1 MIGNMERNQIMEKL
15 GKKYY
20 RYIKAKNKW
29 MTVTISRS
37 FKDISLSFAKHPV
50 TNDLVILKN
59 EDAIKKSVINL
70 VRTRLNERFFNDLL
84 GTSVDNTLFEVGDS
98 DTFSFLEEEI
108 TTLLNNFEPRINLKS
123 VLLEFIEDLNNLN
136 IKISYDIVGLPF
148 PIQNIEFILQ
158 PTRV

>member
-1 MIGNMERNQIMEKL
+1 M
-15 GKKYY
+15 
-20 RYIKAKNKW
+20 A
-29 MTVTISRS
+29 VTISRS
-37 FKDISLSFAKHPV
+37 FKDISLSFTKHPV
-50 TNDLVILKN
+50 TNDITILRN